1 MTPQTFVFFGRAG
14 SGKGTQAEILIKYLN
29 EHDAGRKCLY
39 LETGEK
45 LREFI
50 KEENYSAKLTKEV
63 LETGGL
69 MPAFMP
75 IWLWTSFLVKNF
87 TGDEHIILDGLC
99 RRKYEAP
106 ILDTA
111 LKFYKRENASIIII
125 DTSNEWSIARALER
139 GRSDD
144 DISEIKK
151 RLEWYDD
158 EVVSAINLLKAEPGY
173 KVIHVNGEQT
183 IEAVHAEII
192 QKLVL

>member
-14 SGKGTQAEILIKYLN
+14 SGKGTQAGLLIKYLN
-29 EHDAGRKCLY
+29 KQDPNRKCLY

-50 KEENYSAKLTKEV
+50 NEENYSAKLTKEV

-75 IWLWTSFLVKNF
+75 IWLWTTFLVNNF
-87 TGDEHIILDGLC
+87 TGDEHIVLDGLC

-111 LKFYKRENASIIII
+111 LKFYKRENAVIIII
-125 DTSNEWSIARALER
+125 DTSNEWSIERALER

-158 EVVSAINLLKAEPGY
+158 EVVSAIDYLKEQSGY
-173 KVIHVNGEQT
+173 RIIHVNGEQS
-183 IEAVHAEII
+183 IEQVHADIV
-192 QKLVL
+192 QKLG